1 MDFVFLFRSS
11 TVGETASAVYEAQDV
26 MLKAESESPF
36 APARPE
42 RGRKYRVLHVIDS
55 LDLGGAQVVLENLIR
70 HGNRDHF
77 EFEAATMH
85 GRGVYWDRL
94 STLGIPLHSLS
105 FHHKVPLYV
114 PRLAWLC
121 LTRRYD
127 VVHTHLLAANVIAKP
142 VATVCGARVRINHDH
157 CNDKL
162 TDPRWWALGA
172 DRVTN
177 RLSTHVIA
185 VSESTRDFVVNQE
198 GVPAARATTIH
209 NGIDL
214 AKFRPRPEERVAAR
228 ECWKL
233 PQDAFVVAGIGRL
246 TYQKNFALF
255 LEIAA
260 AVCGKHSNAV
270 FVLVGTGEDEP
281 ALRAQAERLGL
292 GERIRFLGYVPDM
305 PALWPAIDSLLLTSR
320 YEGLP
325 ITILEAMACGA
336 PIVASNLDGMR
347 EILRDEVNADLVP
360 PGEPG
365 PYVSRL
371 DRLITNRELANRHA
385 TAALETVRAGYS
397 AEAMAR
403 GVESIYL
410 RYLEPHNHRAA

>member
-1 MDFVFLFRSS
+1 MTGLEK
-11 TVGETASAVYEAQDV
+11 TTTPPGPAQPR
-26 MLKAESESPF
+26 A
-36 APARPE
+36 
-42 RGRKYRVLHVIDS
+42 GRKYRVLHIIDS

-70 HGNRDHF
+70 HGDHDQF

-94 STLGIPLHSLS
+94 AALGVPLHSLS

-142 VATVCGARVRINHDH
+142 VATFSGVRVRINHDH

-172 DRVTN
+172 DRITN

-185 VSESTRDFVVNQE
+185 VSESTRAFVVENE
-198 GVPAARATTIH
+198 GVPAARATTVH

-214 AKFRPRPEERVAAR
+214 EKFCPRPEQRTAAR
-228 ECWKL
+228 ARWNL
-233 PQDAFVVAGIGRL
+233 PADAFVVAGIGRL
-246 TYQKNFALF
+246 TFQKNFPLF

-260 AVCGKHSNAV
+260 QIVRTHPQAV
-270 FVLVGTGEDEP
+270 FVLVGTGEDDA
-281 ALRAQAERLGL
+281 ALRAQAEQLGL
-292 GERIRFLGYVPDM
+292 GDRIRFLGYVGDM
-305 PALWPAIDSLLLTSR
+305 PALWPAIDCLLLTSR

-325 ITILEAMACGA
+325 ITILEAMACRV

-347 EILRDEVNADLVP
+347 EILRDGENADLVP
-360 PGEPG
+360 PGEPA
-365 PYVSRL
+365 PYVERL
-371 DRLITNRELANRHA
+371 ARLIDQPALASAHA
-385 TAALETVRAGYS
+385 EAALATVRAGYS
-397 AEAMAR
+397 AESMAR
-403 GVESIYL
+403 AVERIYL
-410 RYLEPHNHRAA
+410 RYLEPHA

>member
-1 MDFVFLFRSS
+1 MTNTAVQP
-11 TVGETASAVYEAQDV
+11 EQASAPP
-26 MLKAESESPF
+26 KA
-36 APARPE
+36 A
-42 RGRKYRVLHVIDS
+42 RKYRVLHVIDS

-70 HGNRDHF
+70 HGNRDRF

-94 STLGIPLHSLS
+94 AGLGIPLHSLS

-142 VATVCGARVRINHDH
+142 VAACFGTRVRINHDH

-162 TDPRWWALGA
+162 ADPRWWTLPA

-185 VSESTRDFVVNQE
+185 VSESTRDFVVDKE

-214 AKFRPRPEERVAAR
+214 EKFQPRPELRAAAR
-228 ECWKL
+228 ERWKL
-233 PQDAFVVAGIGRL
+233 PPDAFVVAGIGRL
-246 TYQKNFALF
+246 TFQKNFALF
-255 LEIAA
+255 LEVAGAIIRE
-260 AVCGKHSNAV
+260 HPQAV

-281 ALRAQAERLGL
+281 ALREQAAKLGL
-292 GERIRFLGYVPDM
+292 GDRVRFLGYVPDM
-305 PALWPAIDSLLLTSR
+305 PALWPAIDCLLLTSR

-347 EILRDEVNADLVP
+347 EILRDEDNADLVP
-360 PGEPG
+360 AGERD

-371 DRLITNRELANRHA
+371 SRVINDPTRARRHA
-385 TAALETVRAGYS
+385 ESALATVRAGYS
-397 AEAMAR
+397 AEAMAHA
-403 GVESIYL
+403 VEAIYL
-410 RYLEPHNHRAA
+410 RYLEPERPAS